1 MFHGN
6 SHDTRQRLH
15 DEVHQEDSPS
25 RQPVDLDSD
34 EEMQAPGRKDTRVPG
49 FGANPIIKTMYEDKT
64 SGGVNQW
71 TDESRRQIS
80 KEAADDQDS
89 AAIKLFRIK
98 DHGKV
103 GLNGDYH
110 WKICRVD
117 VQNLRLVSALAP
129 ILKEE
134 NVHLDPRSVAT
145 FREPFRPLWFQQRK
159 IVDLFCEKHDDPLE
173 PFLKLFVDIL
183 NELFRA
189 LSAKTAK
196 LLQSELIDFS
206 TAWTLFPRNSSVYSY
221 CMGSHTLRKVDSA
234 EYQGSRGNCQ
244 LVITC
249 KTISFSG
256 EGFYWSKRYLVIPG
270 FTGNKPIREL
280 GCYPFE
286 FHNDKDSITERLTAR
301 GRKVLDLQGV
311 AYRTYNGIAI
321 YEDER
326 GRLRQHVNG
335 RILIDAWGYHKYHL
349 NMGQREKNDPAK
361 EWTRDRPEDSNSND
375 QQQRLSDEDQVI
387 NENEM
392 LQKPDELVFM
402 NEIISG
408 FSLKMKLWCQ
418 FFVEDIQPMTW
429 NCEAYSQLVLD
440 EQKKDMVLSVVRSHN
455 MTNGTSTT
463 MQDLDI
469 IADKGQGLIV
479 LLSGPPGTGKTL
491 MAEAIA
497 GRFHRPLYHLQADD
511 LGTDVASLG
520 AKFQRTS
527 KIASAWNA
535 IILLDEADVF
545 IAQRE
550 PRDVDRNGLFCA
562 LLHELEYFSG
572 IIFLT
577 TNLVCIDSAF
587 RSRVT
592 MHLVFPPLTR
602 EAREKIWHMF
612 LNRLSQKRRRISE
625 GGVSDEPHDETY
637 AISLDEKDIAQLALW
652 ELDGREIKIAIQ
664 TVNTWCRNENYAMTL
679 ARLEHGIRM
688 VKPDSRKSEEKN
700 RELYS
705 TETNVKSW
713 LAGQQQIGQL

>member
-1 MFHGN
+1 MSHGN
-6 SHDTRQRLH
+6 SHDTRERLH

-25 RQPVDLDSD
+25 RQPADLDSD

-49 FGANPIIKTMYEDKT
+49 FGANPIIKTMYEDET
-64 SGGVNQW
+64 PGGVNQW
-71 TDESRRQIS
+71 TDESRGQIS

-89 AAIKLFRIK
+89 AAIKLFRTK
-98 DHGKV
+98 DHGKIGV
-103 GLNGDYH
+103 NGGYH

-117 VQNLRLVSALAP
+117 VQNPRLVSALAP

-145 FREPFRPLWFQQRK
+145 FKEPFRPLWFQQRN
-159 IVDLFCEKHDDPLE
+159 IVDLFCKKHEYPLE

-183 NELFRA
+183 DELFRA
-189 LSAKTAK
+189 LSAKRAK

-206 TAWTLFPRNSSVYSY
+206 TVWTLFPRNSSVYSY
-221 CMGSHTLRKVDSA
+221 MGSHTLRKVDSA
-234 EYQGSRGNCQ
+234 EYQGSRSNCQ

-249 KTISFSG
+249 KAISFSG
-256 EGFYWSKRYLVIPG
+256 EGFYWSKGYLVIPG
-270 FTGNKPIREL
+270 FAGNKPIREL
-280 GCYPFE
+280 DCYPFE
-286 FHNDKDSITERLTAR
+286 FHNDKDSITKRLTAR

-321 YEDER
+321 YEAER
-326 GRLRQHVNG
+326 RLRQHVNG

-349 NMGQREKNDPAK
+349 NLGQREKNNP
-361 EWTRDRPEDSNSND
+361 
-375 QQQRLSDEDQVI
+375 
-387 NENEM
+387 NEM
-392 LQKPDELVFM
+392 LEKPDELVFM

-429 NCEAYSQLVLD
+429 NCEAYSQLVFD
-440 EQKKDMVLSVVRSHN
+440 EQKKEMVLSVIQSHN
-455 MTNGTSTT
+455 ITNGTSTT
-463 MQDLDI
+463 MQSLDI
-469 IADKGQGLIV
+469 IAGKGQGLIV

-497 GRFHRPLYHLQADD
+497 DRLRRPLYHLQADD

-520 AKFQRTS
+520 IKFQRTS

-545 IAQRE
+545 IAQRD
-550 PRDVDRNGLFCA
+550 PRDVERNGLCCA
-562 LLHELEYFSG
+562 LLRELEYFSG

-577 TNLVCIDSAF
+577 TNLVRMDSAF

-592 MHLVFPPLTR
+592 MHIVFPPLTR

-625 GGVSDEPHDETY
+625 GGVSDEPYDETY
-637 AISLDEKDIAQLALW
+637 AISLGEKDIAQLALW

-664 TVNTWCRNENYAMTL
+664 TVNTWCLNEDYAMTL
-679 ARLEHGIRM
+679 ARLEYGIRL
-688 VKPDSRKSEEKN
+688 VKPDSRKVEEESRDLYSPENSPETNLRGRLAGEQQSEE
-700 RELYS
+700 
-705 TETNVKSW
+705 
-713 LAGQQQIGQL
+713 

>member
-1 MFHGN
+1 
-6 SHDTRQRLH
+6 
-15 DEVHQEDSPS
+15 
-25 RQPVDLDSD
+25 
-34 EEMQAPGRKDTRVPG
+34 
-49 FGANPIIKTMYEDKT
+49 
-64 SGGVNQW
+64 
-71 TDESRRQIS
+71 
-80 KEAADDQDS
+80 
-89 AAIKLFRIK
+89 
-98 DHGKV
+98 
-103 GLNGDYH
+103 
-110 WKICRVD
+110 
-117 VQNLRLVSALAP
+117 
-129 ILKEE
+129 
-134 NVHLDPRSVAT
+134 
-145 FREPFRPLWFQQRK
+145 
-159 IVDLFCEKHDDPLE
+159 
-173 PFLKLFVDIL
+173 
-183 NELFRA
+183 
-189 LSAKTAK
+189 
-196 LLQSELIDFS
+196 
-206 TAWTLFPRNSSVYSY
+206 
-221 CMGSHTLRKVDSA
+221 
-234 EYQGSRGNCQ
+234 
-244 LVITC
+244 
-249 KTISFSG
+249 
-256 EGFYWSKRYLVIPG
+256 
-270 FTGNKPIREL
+270 
-280 GCYPFE
+280 
-286 FHNDKDSITERLTAR
+286 
-301 GRKVLDLQGV
+301 
-311 AYRTYNGIAI
+311 
-321 YEDER
+321 
-326 GRLRQHVNG
+326 
-335 RILIDAWGYHKYHL
+335 
-349 NMGQREKNDPAK
+349 
-361 EWTRDRPEDSNSND
+361 
-375 QQQRLSDEDQVI
+375 
-387 NENEM
+387 
-392 LQKPDELVFM
+392 
-402 NEIISG
+402 
-408 FSLKMKLWCQ
+408 
-418 FFVEDIQPMTW
+418 MTW

-440 EQKKDMVLSVVRSHN
+440 EQKKDMVLSVIRSHN

-497 GRFHRPLYHLQADD
+497 GRLHRPLYHLQADD
-511 LGTDVASLG
+511 LCTDVASLG

-550 PRDVDRNGLFCA
+550 PRDVDRNGLLCA

-592 MHLVFPPLTR
+592 IHLVFPPLTR

-625 GGVSDEPHDETY
+625 GGVSDEPYDETY

-705 TETNVKSW
+705 TETNVKGW

>member
-1 MFHGN
+1 MSHGN

-15 DEVHQEDSPS
+15 DEVYQEDSPS

-71 TDESRRQIS
+71 TDESRGQIS

-103 GLNGDYH
+103 GFNGDYH
-110 WKICRVD
+110 WRICRVD
-117 VQNLRLVSALAP
+117 VQNPLLVSALAP

-145 FREPFRPLWFQQRK
+145 FREPFRPLWFQQSK

-196 LLQSELIDFS
+196 LRQSELTDFR
-206 TAWTLFPRNSSVYSY
+206 TAWTLFPRDSSVYSY
-221 CMGSHTLRKVDSA
+221 CVGSHILRKVDSI
-234 EYQGSRGNCQ
+234 EYEGSRGNGR

-249 KTISFSG
+249 KAISFSG
-256 EGFYWSKRYLVIPG
+256 EGFYWSKGNLIIPE
-270 FTGNKPIREL
+270 FAGNKPIREL
-280 GCYPFE
+280 GCYPFK

-321 YEDER
+321 YEADR
-326 GRLRQHVNG
+326 GTLRQNVNG

-349 NMGQREKNDPAK
+349 NMGQREKNHPAT
-361 EWTRDRPEDSNSND
+361 EWMRDRPEDNNSNG
-375 QQQRLSDEDQVI
+375 QQQRLSAEDQVI
-387 NENEM
+387 NESEM

-408 FSLKMKLWCQ
+408 FSLKIKLWCQ

-440 EQKKDMVLSVVRSHN
+440 EEKKDMVLSVVRSHN
-455 MTNGTSTT
+455 MTNGTSTA
-463 MQDLDI
+463 MQDV
-469 IADKGQGLIV
+469 IADKGQGLLV

-491 MAEAIA
+491 MVEAIA
-497 GRFHRPLYHLQADD
+497 DRLRRPLYHLQADD
-511 LGTDVASLG
+511 LGTEVASLG
-520 AKFQRTS
+520 AKFQRAS
-527 KIASAWNA
+527 KMASAWNA
-535 IILLDEADVF
+535 IILLDEADIF
-545 IAQRE
+545 IARRE
-550 PRDVDRNGLFCA
+550 PRDVERNGLVCA
-562 LLHELEYFSG
+562 LLRELEYFSG
-572 IIFLT
+572 IIFFT
-577 TNLVCIDSAF
+577 SNLILRIDSAF
-587 RSRVT
+587 NSRVS
-592 MHLVFPPLTR
+592 MHLVFSPLAR
-602 EAREKIWHMF
+602 EARKKIWHMF
-612 LNRLSQKRRRISE
+612 LDRLSQQRGRISE
-625 GGVSDEPHDETY
+625 GGVSDESYDESY
-637 AISLDEKDIAQLALW
+637 AMSLDDKDIAQLALW
-652 ELDGREIKIAIQ
+652 ELDGREIKTAIQ
-664 TVNTWCRNENYAMTL
+664 IVHTWCWNNNYAMTL
-679 ARLEHGIRM
+679 ARFEHGIRM
-688 VKPDSRKSEEKN
+688 VKPGARRSGEGGPA
-700 RELYS
+700 LYS
-705 TETNVKSW
+705 D
-713 LAGQQQIGQL
+713 